1 MSRDWQ
7 NLLRGSMPLAHAM
20 GVEVVLQNDGR
31 IGLRVPLAPNVNDKG
46 TGFGG
51 SVAALATLAGWV
63 EAQRQL
69 DLATMGS
76 NVEIVVQRGET
87 RYIRPIR
94 DTFLAVAEPPAAE
107 AVQKF
112 LRLYERKGLARLG
125 VEVVIYCDG
134 ERVAEYG
141 GDYVASRV

>member
-7 NLLRGSMPLAHAM
+7 NLLRSSMPLADAM
-20 GVEVVLQNDGR
+20 GVEVALQHDGR
-31 IGLRVPLAPNVNDKG
+31 IGLSVPLGPNVNDKG

-63 EAQRQL
+63 EMQRQL

-87 RYIRPIR
+87 RYLRPIR
-94 DTFLAVAEPPAAE
+94 DTFLAIAEPPSAE

-112 LRLYERKGLARLG
+112 LRLYERKGLARLSI
-125 VEVVIYCDG
+125 EVIVYCAG
-134 ERVAEYG
+134 ERVAGYG